1 MYVINANEATYFEG
15 DLIKTV
21 EQLPAGVWGIG
32 YRSMTNAPFFYKME
46 DYKTSH
52 GKIYGKVQTI
62 AKHVIDAFDT
72 EKDKNI
78 GALFSGAKGLG
89 KSLTIRLIVEHYM
102 KTRPVIIVD
111 RYTNILSSVL
121 SDLKDCV
128 IILDEFE
135 KMFKNNN
142 DEGMTPQESLLSVL
156 DGTKSISHNLYLLS
170 VNDVFKLDDNLISR
184 PGRIRYHFKYENIS
198 DDVIR
203 EFCND
208 NLIKERAGDID
219 DVIDAVKSCKV
230 ESLDIVQSIV
240 NEMNI
245 FKDNSVAD
253 IIKIMNVCDNNV
265 SVDIT
270 ATYSVDGHQAV
281 LNDTWKIS
289 GGTSKGWLDDVC
301 FLKIKVKDVSVRPT
315 VIPPSDY
322 IVERWDGCYPNVVD
336 DDPYW
341 KQFEE
346 DGELYLHLDS
356 KDFIKKHNVK
366 IESITVHKHFDW
378 GAF

>member
-32 YRSMTNAPFFYKME
+32 YRPMTNAPFFYKME

-111 RYTNILSSVL
+111 RYTNVLPSVL

-128 IILDEFE
+128 IVLDEFE
-135 KMFKNNN
+135 KMFENNN

-170 VNDVFKLDDNLISR
+170 VNNVFKLDDNLISR

-219 DVIDAVKSCKV
+219 DVIDAVKICKV

-253 IIKIMNVCDNNV
+253 IIKIMNVCDNDV
-265 SVDIT
+265 KVDIT

-289 GGTSKGWLDDVC
+289 GGFSKGWLDDVC
-301 FLKIKVKDVSVRPT
+301 FLKIKVKDVPVRPT
-315 VIPPSDY
+315 VIPPSNY

-346 DGELYLHLDS
+346 DGEIYLHLDS

-378 GAF
+378 AAF